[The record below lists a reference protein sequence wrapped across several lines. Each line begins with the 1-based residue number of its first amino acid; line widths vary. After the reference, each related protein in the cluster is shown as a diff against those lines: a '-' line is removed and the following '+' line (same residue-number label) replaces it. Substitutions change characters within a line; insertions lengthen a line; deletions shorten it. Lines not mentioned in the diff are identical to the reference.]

1 MFPGFCGEA
10 HLGRAAGRALEKVK
24 VNRGSQIQIQ
34 YTHIQSSI
42 GARKRLDQKQ
52 IYISTLIQ
60 MICDIIVM
68 TAACPIKHE
77 TMPYSTEVRK
87 AVSND
92 CEII

>member
-1 MFPGFCGEA
+1 
-10 HLGRAAGRALEKVK
+10 
-24 VNRGSQIQIQ
+24 
-34 YTHIQSSI
+34 
-42 GARKRLDQKQ
+42 
-52 IYISTLIQ
+52 